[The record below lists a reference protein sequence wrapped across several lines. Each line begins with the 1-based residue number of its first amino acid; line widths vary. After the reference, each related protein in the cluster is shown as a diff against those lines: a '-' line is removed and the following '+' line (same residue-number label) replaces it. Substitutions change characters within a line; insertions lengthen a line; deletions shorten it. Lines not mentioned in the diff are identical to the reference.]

1 MKDNNNKRI
10 DELAKRVKKGDR
22 KAFEELYKLTSP
34 KAYFIALQ
42 ICNDRHEAEDI
53 LQESYITA
61 LNKISSLE
69 RTESFMGW
77 FSRIIVNKS

>member
-1 MKDNNNKRI
+1 MKENNKRI
-10 DELAKRVKKGDR
+10 DELAKKVKKGDK
-22 KAFEELYKLTSP
+22 KAFEELYKLTSSR
-34 KAYFIALQ
+34 AYFTALQ
-42 ICNDRHEAEDI
+42 ICGDKHEAEDI

-77 FSRIIVNKS
+77 FNRIVANI